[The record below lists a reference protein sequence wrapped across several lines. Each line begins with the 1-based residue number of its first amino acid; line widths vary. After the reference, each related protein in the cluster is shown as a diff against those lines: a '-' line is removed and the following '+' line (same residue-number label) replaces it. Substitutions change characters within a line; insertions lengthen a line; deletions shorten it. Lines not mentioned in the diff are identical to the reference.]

1 MKGCNMNQKILR
13 LRAVQDWTGLSRST
27 IYAMLKTGNFPQSV
41 KLGLRSAGWYET
53 EISNWINS
61 HQATQGGFVMNNDPP
76 KSKATERTR
85 IVNHLRKYYKL
96 TTIDSREWLGIMNPA
111 QRISELIKKGAPI
124 GKDYTMQ
131 TDSTGARHRVRVYI
145 WLGEHSAQGDFFGY
159 QFSYKYPH

>member
-1 MKGCNMNQKILR
+1 MNQKILR

-41 KLGLRSAGWYET
+41 KLGLRSVGWFEAD
-53 EISNWINS
+53 IQDWINS
-61 HQATQGGFVMNNDPP
+61 HQATQGSFVMNNGSP

-85 IVNHLRKYYKL
+85 ILDFIRCNPRLD
-96 TTIDSREWLGIMNPA
+96 TIYSREKLGIMNPA

-145 WLGEHSAQGDFFGY
+145 WLGELSAQGDFFGY

>member
-1 MKGCNMNQKILR
+1 MNQKILR
-13 LRAVQDWTGLSRST
+13 LKAIQDWTGLSRST

-41 KLGLRSAGWYET
+41 KWGLRSAGWYET

-61 HQATQGGFVMNNDPP
+61 HQATQGGFVLNNEPS

-85 IVNHLRKYYKL
+85 IVDHLRKYHKL
-96 TTIDSREWLGIMNPA
+96 TTIDSREWLGIMNPT

-145 WLGEHSAQGDFFGY
+145 WMGDNSAQGDFFGG
-159 QFSYKYPH
+159 QFNGK

>member
-1 MKGCNMNQKILR
+1 MNQKILR
-13 LRAVQDWTGLSRST
+13 LRAVQDCAGLSRST

-41 KLGLRSAGWYET
+41 KLGLRSTGWCET

-61 HQATQGGFVMNNDPP
+61 HQATQGGFVLNNEPS

-85 IVNHLRKYYKL
+85 IVDHLRKYHKL
-96 TTIDSREWLGIMNPA
+96 TTIDSREKLGIMNPA
-111 QRISELIKKGAPI
+111 QRVSELIKKGAPI

-145 WLGEHSAQGDFFGY
+145 WMGDNSAQGDFFGG
-159 QFSYKYPH
+159 QFNGK